1 MPSIEGNMMD
11 AARFSDH
18 SHSHVSAPS
27 DLGHDVAEC
36 PVMVGRPVVKSRA
49 EAVGLYRDHKGRRF
63 WLCCKTCG
71 DLFDA
76 DPDRYA
82 AAL

>member
-1 MPSIEGNMMD
+1 MMD
-11 AARFSDH
+11 TARFSDH

-27 DLGHDVAEC
+27 DLGDDVAEC
-36 PVMVGRPVVKSRA
+36 PVMVGRTVLKSRA
-49 EAVGLYRDHKGRRF
+49 EAVGLYRDDDGQRF

>member
-1 MPSIEGNMMD
+1 MSTPRS
-11 AARFSDH
+11 
-18 SHSHVSAPS
+18 
-27 DLGHDVAEC
+27 LGDDVAEC
-36 PVMVGRPVVKSRA
+36 PVMVGRTVVKSRA
-49 EAVGLYRDHKGRRF
+49 EAVGLYRDHYGQRF

-76 DPDRYA
+76 DPDRYT

>member
-1 MPSIEGNMMD
+1 MMD
-11 AARFSDH
+11 TARFSDH
-18 SHSHVSAPS
+18 SHSHSHMPAPS
-27 DLGHDVAEC
+27 DLGDDVAVC
-36 PVMVGRPVVKSRA
+36 PVMVGRTVVKSRA
-49 EAVGLYRDHKGRRF
+49 EVVGLYRDHDGQRF